1 MTDYD
6 KQLKSL
12 YKKFSYLL
20 YPDLI
25 KRAMIIDRE
34 YNNRQRFNLR
44 NSAYYKQKK
53 FYLSIKKEL
62 QKDINDL
69 RTVDK
74 YMSIDYY
81 NFDRSWIIQSKVHDM
96 NNINEQLRYLDM
108 QHRFNIKGEY

>member
-44 NSAYYKQKK
+44 NSAY
-53 FYLSIKKEL
+53 
-62 QKDINDL
+62 
-69 RTVDK
+69 
-74 YMSIDYY
+74 
-81 NFDRSWIIQSKVHDM
+81 
-96 NNINEQLRYLDM
+96 
-108 QHRFNIKGEY
+108 